1 MLIAAL
7 LLAIGTAP
15 TQRRFVDKNGP
26 FCPDTGLAGDT
37 NFQTCVAFCS
47 LAAHCRYCKCKQCAM
62 CSSAPDRLG
71 ASSAPSSPAVGA
83 PPLSSSKPKNKSGGT
98 AAGSGSG
105 SGSSSGS
112 SSRSGGSTPG
122 PAATPKQKSKA
133 PTQAAAPPRS
143 SSPPPS
149 PAAASSKAKGMSH
162 KPKEVLSKDGLSGAP
177 QPSLTLPTSPY
188 GSCWMQ
194 HPSGCPCAA
203 GSGCR
208 NANSAAY
215 YPGAGWNRDMYGEKN
230 LKSRTYDGCM
240 ARAVS
245 ENNWCG
251 TTNVVTHYVPYQS
264 SSSAGTPPSSTAKHR
279 SQSSGGTAA
288 NSGSNKSGG
297 GNKSSGGG
305 GGGGAGGVVFA
316 CTPKRQGDIS
326 KTGCA
331 AWCKTSDCP
340 NWCKCAGC
348 PNCPAAAGGSKAGK
362 ASGATTEDSGSEGVV
377 TAGGGGGGGKSN
389 PPTASAGAGVAARGP
404 GAALVEKWRA
414 GECAS
419 WCDLSPPKLA
429 TECDLG
435 GCVVCAPCKG
445 LLTSSRSGPGAIS
458 VATTAAQWT
467 AASPKPIQRAE
478 NAAAETIS
486 DMLGGLVVLVLT
498 FLTALALAGAAARL
512 TFGQAVAELWHGY
525 RYQRPGTREPED
537 DDEPAAEEGSMD
549 SPWPWAAEARGDF
562 QSDHQALQRATAAV
576 TAAVHTQQQHEAA
589 HVSQA
594 KDLGVRLG
602 EELAKM
608 HAEEAAGVVEERR

>member
-1 MLIAAL
+1 
-7 LLAIGTAP
+7 
-15 TQRRFVDKNGP
+15 
-26 FCPDTGLAGDT
+26 
-37 NFQTCVAFCS
+37 
-47 LAAHCRYCKCKQCAM
+47 
-62 CSSAPDRLG
+62 
-71 ASSAPSSPAVGA
+71 
-83 PPLSSSKPKNKSGGT
+83 
-98 AAGSGSG
+98 
-105 SGSSSGS
+105 
-112 SSRSGGSTPG
+112 
-122 PAATPKQKSKA
+122 
-133 PTQAAAPPRS
+133 
-143 SSPPPS
+143 
-149 PAAASSKAKGMSH
+149 
-162 KPKEVLSKDGLSGAP
+162 
-177 QPSLTLPTSPY
+177 
-188 GSCWMQ
+188 MQ

-478 NAAAETIS
+478 DAAAEAIS

-512 TFGQAVAELWHGY
+512 TFGHAVAQLWHG
-525 RYQRPGTREPED
+525 YQRPGTRESED
-537 DDEPAAEEGSMD
+537 GDEPAAEEGSMD